1 MKKRRAKER
10 LVSTS
15 ASQAV
20 YWARAS
26 FEQVL
31 LGQQDRGRRNHRILE
46 DTEVVPVRIADII
59 VLIGVEV
66 WLLPSCTKT
75 PTRMGAEEEKIF
87 PPTMDGGGKTLE

>member
-15 ASQAV
+15 ATQAI
-20 YWARAS
+20 YWAQAN

-46 DTEVVPVRIADII
+46 DTEVIPVHVTDIVI
-59 VLIGVEV
+59 LISVEV
-66 WLLPSCTKT
+66 WLSPNCTKS

-87 PPTMDGGGKTLE
+87 PPTMDGRGKTLE